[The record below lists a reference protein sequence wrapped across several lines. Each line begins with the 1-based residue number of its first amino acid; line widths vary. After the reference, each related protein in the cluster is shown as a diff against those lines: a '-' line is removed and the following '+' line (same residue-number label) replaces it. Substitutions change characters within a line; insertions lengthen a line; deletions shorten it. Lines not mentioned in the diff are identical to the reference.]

1 MKDNYFSTG
10 EFAKLCN
17 VNKKTLF
24 YYDEI
29 GLFKPEIVK
38 ENGYRYYSV
47 YQLEVFDIIHTL
59 RDLGVPLKQ
68 IKSFIDERNPKSV
81 VKFFEY
87 KTGEIENEIK
97 QLRRKQ
103 EIMSNKIKI
112 IKEAEKI
119 RDNIDNLS
127 IEEQDEEYLVLSKNI
142 DKSKF
147 PYDSEVYENHLNYCY
162 NQDLYIGYPLGFI
175 KTIDDLYSEND
186 YAYTYYYT
194 KVNKND
200 GENIIKKPKG
210 KYLVGYLNG
219 SYIDIPGLYKK
230 MLDYVKTHNL
240 ELIGHSYEEEL
251 INLIAVKYMNDYI
264 IKVSMQIK
272 IIDF

>member
-147 PYDSEVYENHLNYCY
+147 PYDSEVYANHLNYCY

-175 KTIDDLYSEND
+175 KTIDDLYSENEN
-186 YAYTYYYT
+186 AYTYYYIKT
-194 KVNKND
+194 NEFDDKSIV
-200 GENIIKKPKG
+200 KKPKG
-210 KYLVGYLNG
+210 RYLVGYIHD
-219 SYIDIPGLYKK
+219 SYVNVHRLYKK
-230 MLDYVKTHNL
+230 MIDYIEQNNIKI
-240 ELIGHSYEEEL
+240 IGYSYEEVL
-251 INLIAVKYMNDYI
+251 LDLVAVQNMKNYI
-264 IKVSMQIK
+264 IKVSIH
-272 IIDF
+272 IE